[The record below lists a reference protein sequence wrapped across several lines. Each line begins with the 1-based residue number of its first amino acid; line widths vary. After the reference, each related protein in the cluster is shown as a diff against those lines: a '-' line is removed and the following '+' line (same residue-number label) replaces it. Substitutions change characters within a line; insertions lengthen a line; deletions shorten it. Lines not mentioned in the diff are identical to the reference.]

1 MKAIVCLQFYHGK
14 HYFHETFIGIDGECS
29 KGPDAK
35 QNWMIAKG
43 KPEAVNGRRTDT
55 TMPKG
60 KKTKGQT
67 INYKTLH
74 EI

>member
-1 MKAIVCLQFYHGK
+1 
-14 HYFHETFIGIDGECS
+14 
-29 KGPDAK
+29 
-35 QNWMIAKG
+35 MIAKG

-67 INYKTLH
+67 INYKHYTKAKD
-74 EI
+74 